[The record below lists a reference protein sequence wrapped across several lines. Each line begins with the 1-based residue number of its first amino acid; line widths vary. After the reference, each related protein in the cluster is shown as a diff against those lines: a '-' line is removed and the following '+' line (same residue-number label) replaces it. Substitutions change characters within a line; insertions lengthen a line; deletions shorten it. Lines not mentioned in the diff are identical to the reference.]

1 MCGGL
6 AAMSCILWH
15 LVALLRAALRR
26 PPKPKHKVPQGYSPA
41 DLPIRAKS
49 GREWGPES
57 AGSLTPIEMTNAYCE
72 VIGDVGLREALL
84 VEGADEFIK
93 GMFSSG
99 IEARG
104 RIIKILS
111 LSYSI

>member
-1 MCGGL
+1 
-6 AAMSCILWH
+6 
-15 LVALLRAALRR
+15 VQRRAAIGASGRHR
-26 PPKPKHKVPQGYSPA
+26 KTKQKVPPGYSPA
-41 DLPIRAKS
+41 DLPILAKS
-49 GREWGPES
+49 GREWGPEN
-57 AGSLTPIEMTNAYCE
+57 AGSLTPIGMTNAYCE
-72 VIGDVGLREALL
+72 IIGDVGLREELL

-104 RIIKILS
+104 RIMKILS